1 MDDGISIL
9 LFCHSLGSRLRL
21 VLRSVNVL
29 LEFGLAG
36 HDAET
41 VGLAGLGMDLMVLFP
56 FCDFF

>member
-1 MDDGISIL
+1 M
-9 LFCHSLGSRLRL
+9 RL

-41 VGLAGLGMDLMVLFP
+41 VGFAGLGMDLMVPFLFY
-56 FCDFF
+56 DFF